1 MIQGI
6 HMALR
11 QSLLTSIEELK
22 KEVANMADLALSNLR
37 EGLKAFKTNDL
48 VLAKEVMAKDED
60 VDQYEEEIA
69 KQALKIIWKEQPV
82 AGDLRLVTGILK
94 LITDLERIGDH
105 ASDVAEMTLHLS
117 DARNQRVMPI
127 TSKMAERVEK
137 MVLKSIEGL
146 VKVDDKLANE
156 VIDEDD
162 EVDEL
167 FKTLISKMTQ
177 ELKDDHIEPNEAIY
191 ILMVAKYFERVGDHA
206 VNIAQWIIFMSKGTH
221 KNTLLF

>member
-1 MIQGI
+1 MT
-6 HMALR
+6 LR
-11 QSLLTSIEELK
+11 QSLMTSIEELK
-22 KEVANMADLALSNLR
+22 KEVASMADLALSNLR

-117 DARNQRVMPI
+117 DARNQRVMLI
-127 TSKMAERVEK
+127 TSKMAEHVER

-146 VKVDDKLANE
+146 VKVDEKLANE
-156 VIDEDD
+156 VISEDD
-162 EVDEL
+162 EVDDL
-167 FKTLISKMTQ
+167 FQNLISKMSQ

-206 VNIAQWIIFMSKGTH
+206 VNIAQWIIFMVKGTH

>member
-1 MIQGI
+1 MT
-6 HMALR
+6 LR
-11 QSLLTSIEELK
+11 QSLMTSIEELK
-22 KEVANMADLALSNLR
+22 KEVASMADLALSNLR

-48 VLAKEVMAKDED
+48 VLAREVMAKDED

-127 TSKMAERVEK
+127 TSKMAEHVER

-146 VKVDDKLANE
+146 VKVNEKLAFE
-156 VIDEDD
+156 VISEDD
-162 EVDEL
+162 EVDDL
-167 FKTLISKMTQ
+167 FQNLISKMTQ

-206 VNIAQWIIFMSKGTH
+206 VNIAQWIIFMVKGTH
-221 KNTLLF
+221 KNILLF

>member
-1 MIQGI
+1 M
-6 HMALR
+6 
-11 QSLLTSIEELK
+11 TSIEELK
-22 KEVANMADLALSNLR
+22 KEVASMADLALSNLR

-48 VLAKEVMAKDED
+48 VLAREVMAKDED

-127 TSKMAERVEK
+127 TSKMAEHVER

-146 VKVDDKLANE
+146 VKVDEKLAYE
-156 VIDEDD
+156 VISEDD
-162 EVDEL
+162 EVDDL
-167 FKTLISKMTQ
+167 FQNLISKMTQ

-206 VNIAQWIIFMSKGTH
+206 VNIAQWIIFMVKGTH